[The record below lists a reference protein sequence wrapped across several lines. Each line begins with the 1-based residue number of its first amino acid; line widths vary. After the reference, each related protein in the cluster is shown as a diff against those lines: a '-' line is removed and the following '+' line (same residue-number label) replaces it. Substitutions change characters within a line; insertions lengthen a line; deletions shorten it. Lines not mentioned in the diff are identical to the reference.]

1 MVAFVCVRVFVVVV
15 VKNGGLTEQND
26 YAAGHEDLMYQAPE
40 LELGQMQAAD
50 PDAGLE
56 EGTWETFPDKDFR
69 GLQVVLRVNANLSLF
84 FWDLILLF

>member
-1 MVAFVCVRVFVVVV
+1 M
-15 VKNGGLTEQND
+15 KNGGLTEQND

-84 FWDLILLF
+84 FIWDLILLL